1 MKSFSLQLPSGTTD
15 VVILNLY
22 DVSQMTGV
30 ENYSDLDY
38 EQMNLLVGGTYA
50 FTPAF
55 YMTAE
60 AEYAEFTDNEV
71 YVYGDQSGEYY
82 RGNLGVGYRF

>member
-1 MKSFSLQLPSGTTD
+1 MKTFSLQLPSEITD

-22 DVSQMTGV
+22 DVSQMYGV
-30 ENYSDLDY
+30 ETYSDLEY
-38 EQMNLLVGGTYA
+38 EQINVLVGGTYQ

-55 YMTAE
+55 YLTAE

-82 RGNLGVGYRF
+82 RGNLGVGYKF